1 MTPGRLSYGFAA
13 VSAVLFVGLLYAQQY
28 PLMDMIANR
37 VIQKYQAASCE
48 DLWKRRGQPKSEEE
62 QRFVQLLRDD
72 PQAQATFINQV
83 AAPIANKMFAC
94 GLIP

>member
-1 MTPGRLSYGFAA
+1 MARGRLWYGFAA
-13 VSAVLFVGLLYAQQY
+13 MSAVFLAGVLYAQQY

-37 VIQKYQAASCE
+37 VIQKYQQASCE
-48 DLWKRRGQPKSEEE
+48 DLWKRKGQPKSEEE